1 MAEFGA
7 YGNKLGAY
15 LHLDDVPALVAR
27 TTDKK
32 PIAITRCRLDTS
44 VHGPTSPIPSEDA
57 YMIVLQTGERSYRE
71 LWLDSKPVRTEP
83 HDLCAGDLR
92 PGRNVVPK
100 KSWTPIWTERSHWM
114 SSQSSVAYRAAISPA
129 LSGNLPGPRHIGGF
143 CVSVLRRRNG
153 SCAIVNPRCRRW
165 LWPADLPIKAI

>member
-1 MAEFGA
+1 MTEFGA
-7 YGNKLGAY
+7 YGNKLGRY

-114 SSQSSVAYRAAISPA
+114 SSQSSVAYRAVISPA

-143 CVSVLRRRNG
+143 CISALKRPNG
-153 SCAIVNPRCRRW
+153 SCAIDNPPCRRCFG
-165 LWPADLPIKAI
+165 LRI